1 MVYECSTCQLVSSYK
16 SNLGPDKEGYCE
28 ECGWPK
34 EAHSVTES
42 ESHSPLACATS
53 DCATGSIS
61 LTDRADGVYCYRV
74 TLSPR
79 GDICDEMIKWF
90 LKTYEKC
97 NKYVVCERGK
107 SGQRHMHALIQ
118 FPQKKRKRMFQTTL
132 ARQMKQ
138 FHPDSMAKYAIVIN
152 AAYNMDW
159 FKEYLRKEVG
169 VEHVDVSDF
178 DDEQFKA
185 GLPDEATQEMLQNNK
200 GRSTFGAYWLGHEAR
215 WREYEPNDPSYESAC
230 RYFQWRMFAQ
240 RDMEPISDRR
250 RLAQNAY
257 TLHCYRNRS
266 IEVDEGLK
274 EYYRKQT
281 QSI

>member
-1 MVYECSTCQLVSSYK
+1 
-16 SNLGPDKEGYCE
+16 
-28 ECGWPK
+28 
-34 EAHSVTES
+34 
-42 ESHSPLACATS
+42 
-53 DCATGSIS
+53 
-61 LTDRADGVYCYRV
+61 
-74 TLSPR
+74 
-79 GDICDEMIKWF
+79 
-90 LKTYEKC
+90 
-97 NKYVVCERGK
+97 
-107 SGQRHMHALIQ
+107 MHALIQ
-118 FPQKKRKRMFQTTL
+118 FPQRKKKRMLQTTL

-159 FKEYLRKEVG
+159 FREYLRKEAG

-200 GRSTFGAYWLGHEAR
+200 GRSTFGAYWLAHEAR

-266 IEVDEGLK
+266 VEVDEGLR

-281 QSI
+281 QEYIRGAP